1 MPQPKSILDPE
12 VMDDPY
18 PFYRQLRSTA
28 PVYWDEPVRAW
39 FVSRYDDVVALGHDP
54 RVSGIPPRDPDRAP
68 RRQVLK
74 TLTGNLVKFTDQQAH
89 QRLRGLM
96 EKAFL
101 PLIDRTR
108 PRIEQVTNDLVD
120 VVLPSGR
127 MEVMSDL
134 AVPLSLTLQ
143 SEFIGLP
150 PSESTRVTESTLGL
164 TRFIAMT
171 AFGGGTEES
180 DRQALQCLEALTNY
194 LKPLLEARRNRPDE
208 KDDLLGAL
216 VRVGQESDG
225 LTPDEVL
232 ISALILSM
240 VSFPSFTGALANCIL
255 DLARYPDQFQK
266 LRENPA
272 LLEPAVEELL
282 RHETL
287 VQFTPRRANQDFEF
301 RGQLIHRDQVVFVG
315 LGSSNRDESRF
326 TDPDR
331 LDIARAEN
339 PHLAW
344 GYGPHAC
351 IAEPLASLQLR
362 GAIRVLAR
370 RVTGL
375 RLEASRLVWS
385 GAPMFRSF
393 ESLPLTL
400 TT

>member
-1 MPQPKSILDPE
+1 MPQPKSLLDPE
-12 VMDDPY
+12 VMNDPY

-28 PVYWDEPVRAW
+28 PVYWDEPMGAW
-39 FVSRYDDVVALGHDP
+39 VVSRYDDVVALGHDP

-68 RRQVLK
+68 RRQVLEI
-74 TLTGNLVKFTDQQAH
+74 LTGNLVMFTDQQAH

-108 PRIEQVTNDLVD
+108 PRIEQVTNDLLEA
-120 VVLPSGR
+120 VLPSGR
-127 MEVMSDL
+127 MEVMRDL
-134 AVPLSLTLQ
+134 AGPLPLTVQ

-150 PSESTRVTESTLGL
+150 PSDSAQVTQWQAGL
-164 TRFIAMT
+164 AGFVFMT
-171 AFGGGTEES
+171 GFVGATEES

-232 ISALILSM
+232 TSALVLTMGSFLSIT
-240 VSFPSFTGALANCIL
+240 VALANCL
-255 DLARYPDQFQK
+255 LGLARHPDQFQK

-282 RHETL
+282 RYESQ
-287 VQFTPRRANQDFEF
+287 VQFSPRRANQDFEF
-301 RGQLIHRDQVVFVG
+301 RGQSIRRDQAVIVG

-331 LDIARAEN
+331 LNIARAES
-339 PHLAW
+339 PHLAF

-351 IAEPLASLQLR
+351 IAQRLARLHVR
-362 GAIRVLAR
+362 GAIQVLAR

-375 RLEASRLVWS
+375 RPEASRLVWN